1 MVLVPSE
8 MFKSYPEESTRKM
21 VQLGGTYRVAGVDV
35 GVGLEVLEDLLEVA
49 TSRGPEKTG
58 VVIRLKKRKVK
69 FIVWVTISF
78 HKFP

>member
-8 MFKSYPEESTRKM
+8 MFKSYHEGSSGKM

-35 GVGLEVLEDLLEVA
+35 GVGLEVLENLLEVA

-58 VVIRLKKRKVK
+58 VVIRLKKRKEK
-69 FIVWVTISF
+69 FIVWVTMSL
-78 HKFP
+78 H